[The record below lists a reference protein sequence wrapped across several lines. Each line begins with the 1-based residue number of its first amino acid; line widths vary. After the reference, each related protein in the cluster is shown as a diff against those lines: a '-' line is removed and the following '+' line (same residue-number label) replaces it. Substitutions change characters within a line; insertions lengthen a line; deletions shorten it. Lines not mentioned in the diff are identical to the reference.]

1 MIQLVSGESLLEEMQ
16 EKNQGQLEGDMHLD
30 RLVRTSHCLL
40 LADFLGKAR
49 LDKAQGERQVLK
61 EMVQLGMVQGLQV
74 AVLELLQVGTAQDT
88 VLGLQGWRGTALE
101 LLVQGDIVQ
110 VIQDQEG
117 THQALKEVQDMVLEL
132 QDQTEMGTAQEPLDQ
147 MILQR
152 SHPEQRAGWELL
164 GLNQAILGLQGVE
177 GCWQG
182 QTG

>member
-1 MIQLVSGESLLEEMQ
+1 MTQLVMGESLLEGMQ

-30 RLVRTSHCLL
+30 HLVRTSHFLL
-40 LADFLGKAR
+40 LVDFLDKAR
-49 LDKAQGERQVLK
+49 LDKAQWELQVLK
-61 EMVQLGMVQGLQV
+61 EMVQLGMVRGLQV

-88 VLGLQGWRGTALE
+88 ALGLQGWRGTALA

-110 VIQDQEG
+110 VIQDQEE
-117 THQALKEVQDMVLEL
+117 THQALKEVQDMVLGL

-147 MILQR
+147 MILQSR
-152 SHPEQRAGWELL
+152 PEQRAGWELL
-164 GLNQAILGLQGVE
+164 GLNQAILGLRGVE